1 MDKKF
6 CSNCGAPLEHDS
18 KFCGSCGAR
27 LEETVQ
33 RAPMVQNEAV
43 AHIKQE
49 FSTMTNNVAGTLSN
63 VSTQDWKERIRDNS
77 TLQRFKTNYLTTD
90 GRLNRWAYFIKSL
103 KLILMDFLAY
113 LFILLCAG
121 MMATDS
127 VVGVLLGVV
136 LMVPAFGVIL
146 AVLAASVMLGVRR
159 CHDLGHSGWL
169 LLIGLVP
176 VVNFFWAL
184 YLCFFPGTH
193 GENQYGP
200 DPLLAN
206 IC

>member
-1 MDKKF
+1 MEKNF

-33 RAPMVQNEAV
+33 RSLMVQNEAV

-49 FSTMTNNVAGTLSN
+49 FSTMTNNVEGTLSN
-63 VSTQDWKERIRDNS
+63 VSSQDWKERIRDNS
-77 TLQRFKTNYLTTD
+77 TLQSFKTNYLTID

-127 VVGVLLGVV
+127 AVGVLLGVV
-136 LMVPAFGVIL
+136 LMVPVFGFML
-146 AVLAASVMLGVRR
+146 AVLVASVMLGVRR

-184 YLCFFPGTH
+184 YLWFFPGTH

-200 DPLLAN
+200 DPLQV
-206 IC
+206 I